1 MEVEVDQRTISGE
14 IIKITQSLGLLLSLD
29 DNRLMNKVK
38 LVKLIWAA
46 DRYHLRKY
54 GRTVTDT
61 EYYAMPHGPVSSLTL
76 DVIDNDEVALYAE
89 DIEFIANHITPWKED
104 INEVVLYNDTEND
117 YLSET
122 DLEALNFAW
131 STFGDKEPFDLAD
144 NITHQYPEWSK
155 FREHF
160 DVNNERS
167 RKLIDLD
174 DFFENPSED
183 QYFVLDT
190 NVLTASQEIYKQN
203 SADAKLLS

>member
-1 MEVEVDQRTISGE
+1 MESRAVSNEVV
-14 IIKITQSLGLLLSLD
+14 KITQSLGFLLSLD
-29 DNRLMNKVK
+29 DNHRMNKLK

-54 GRTVTDT
+54 GRTVTDS
-61 EYYAMPHGPVSSLTL
+61 EYFALPHGPVSSLTL

-89 DIEFIANHITPWKED
+89 DISFISEHITPWESDKNQ
-104 INEVVLYNDTEND
+104 IVLYNETEYD

-122 DLEALNFAW
+122 DKEALKFAW
-131 STFGDKEPFDLAD
+131 DTFGDKDPFELAD

-167 RKLIDLD
+167 RQSIDLN

-183 QYFVLDT
+183 AFFATDDSILA
-190 NVLTASQEIYKQN
+190 ASKELYEQN
-203 SADAKLLS
+203 KADAELLG